1 MTSAFTNRTG
11 VEPPAIDYIQRARD
25 MAPLIAAGA
34 DAIEHRRELPEA
46 LRTALI
52 ECGLFRLL
60 LPRSLGGAELLP
72 ATFVQVIEEI
82 AKADA
87 SAAWCLNQTAG
98 CSMTAAYLE
107 PEAAREIFGG
117 PGGILAWGPGPGEAR
132 VVKGGYRVTAT
143 FSFASGSHDATWLGA
158 HVPVIE
164 ADGTPRLDPD
174 GSPVIRDMLF
184 PKSNAVMTDIWHV
197 IGLRGTGSDKYSVTD
212 LFVPERHSV
221 SRDDEGARRENGLLY
236 RFSSLQLYSSGF
248 AGVAMGIAR
257 STLDA
262 FIELARDKIPRG
274 AKRTLRDN
282 NVVQAQVAQAEA
294 RLGGARALLLGA
306 LDEDHRRGRALGP
319 SHSRSADDDPAR
331 FDLCHP
337 PSPRRR
343 RHRLPCR
350 GRHRDLREQPV
361 RAALS
366 RHPHGVAA
374 IAGPSGTFRNRR
386 AIPARARTRHP
397 CVALSAP
404 DFLGSG
410 AAQGPAGAAIARRW
424 RSSAASGR

>member
-1 MTSAFTNRTG
+1 MKRGTPLTSAFTNRTG

-25 MAPLIAAGA
+25 LAPLIAASA
-34 DAIEHRRELPEA
+34 ETIEHRRELPEG

-52 ECGLFRLL
+52 ERGLFRLL
-60 LPRSLGGAELLP
+60 LPRWLGGAELLP

-117 PGGILAWGPGPGEAR
+117 PRGILAWGPGPGEAR

-164 ADGTPRLDPD
+164 ADGTPRRNPD

-184 PKSNAVMTDIWHV
+184 PKSNAEMTDIWHV

-212 LFVPERHSV
+212 LFVPESHSV
-221 SRDDEGARRENGLLY
+221 SRNDEGARRENGLLY
-236 RFSSLQLYSSGF
+236 CFSSLQLYSSGF

-257 STLDA
+257 GTLDA

-274 AKRTLRDN
+274 AKGTLRDN

-306 LDEDHRRGRALGP
+306 LDEITAAVA
-319 SHSRSADDDPAR
+319 RSGHLTLDQRMTIRLASTFAIHQAR
-331 FDLCHP
+331 DVVDTAYH
-337 PSPRRR
+337 
-343 RHRLPCR
+343 
-350 GRHRDLREQPV
+350 
-361 RAALS
+361 A
-366 RHPHGVAA
+366 
-374 IAGPSGTFRNRR
+374 
-386 AIPARARTRHP
+386 
-397 CVALSAP
+397 
-404 DFLGSG
+404 
-410 AAQGPAGAAIARRW
+410 AGATAIFASNPFERRF
-424 RSSAASGR
+424 RDIHTVSQQLQGRQEHFETVGQFLLGLEPDTLAWL